1 MVVGCELKALCEDGE
16 VRYEEAPPCGKNAH
30 CQDGW
35 TCRCDKGYTGDGR
48 QCEAGILS
56 FFLSFSLRSSIGG
69 VAYVAVS
76 ISSATQRGGRPPS
89 LLSLTMMS
97 FLPVAGA
104 SEMECREGYTPSG
117 DLSYR
122 GVDDSQDCCH

>member
-48 QCEAGILS
+48 QCEAGFLS
-56 FFLSFSLRSSIGG
+56 FFLSFSLRSPIGG
-69 VAYVAVS
+69 VAYVTVS
-76 ISSATQRGGRPPS
+76 ISSATWAVSEGWTTPKPVVTDSDVLLACGR
-89 LLSLTMMS
+89 
-97 FLPVAGA
+97 
-104 SEMECREGYTPSG
+104 
-117 DLSYR
+117 
-122 GVDDSQDCCH
+122 